1 MTINWKLRLQNKATL
16 TAIVATGILLAQQ
29 LGIKLPD
36 NVSDVVNT
44 VLTLLTLL
52 GVLTDPT
59 TDGLSDSQRALG
71 YDEPKR

>member
-16 TAIVATGILLAQQ
+16 TAIFATCILLAQQ

-59 TDGLSDSQRALG
+59 TNGLSDSQRALG
-71 YDEPKR
+71 YDSPKR